1 MKTTDHSD
9 IREIKILK
17 NDKYITIKVD
27 WNKMPCKN
35 CEWRYSMHCPHFD
48 WCKKSNICTY

>member
-1 MKTTDHSD
+1 MQTTDHSD
-9 IREIKILK
+9 MREIKILK
-17 NDKYITIKVD
+17 NDKYIKIKVD